1 MEVKFYEDAED
12 KLLEFAVLSR
22 RLQPDSRHVVDIVS
36 KARGLQLL
44 CGSPWSA
51 DVQFTFD
58 FYILICYNWGNRYLA
73 RDRRNI
79 P

>member
-12 KLLEFAVLSR
+12 KLLEFAVLT
-22 RLQPDSRHVVDIVS
+22 D
-36 KARGLQLL
+36 A
-44 CGSPWSA
+44 
-51 DVQFTFD
+51 QFTFD